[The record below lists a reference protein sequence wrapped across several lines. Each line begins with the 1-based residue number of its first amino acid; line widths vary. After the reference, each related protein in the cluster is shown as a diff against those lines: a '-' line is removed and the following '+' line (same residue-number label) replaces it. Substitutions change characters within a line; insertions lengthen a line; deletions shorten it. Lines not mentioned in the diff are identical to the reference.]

1 MVKTKKF
8 LTLFI
13 LILVLSPLF
22 LYAEDKDKKEDFFVE
37 TLSDSVIKDINADLE
52 KWTDQKMIEEL
63 SKIVLN
69 DEEIKKLYLE
79 FKNTIVNPPNPDN
92 YKEYSIE
99 NGEESL
105 RKVTQLG
112 QKIHNLGLAISDEDF
127 KKYGTLLQIMRD
139 VLYLDSKHI
148 PLAIK
153 HDNSRDVFWYQLHN
167 KWAKEAEDIYNERKP

>member
-1 MVKTKKF
+1 MKVF
-8 LTLFI
+8 LSI
-13 LILVLSPLF
+13 LILFLLFSP
-22 LYAEDKDKKEDFFVE
+22 LYAEEDKNKKEKIFIE
-37 TLSDSVIKDINADLE
+37 TLSNLVISEMNADLE
-52 KWTDQKMIEEL
+52 KWTDQNMIEEL

-112 QKIHNLGLAISDEDF
+112 HKIHNLGLAISDEDF

-167 KWAKEAEDIYNERKP
+167 KWAKEAEDIYNELFNKNN